1 MNVVNVRSGV
11 FPILLHLLALLL
23 DPADLVLNLLTKT
36 RVEHVKRHPV
46 ALLCARDCD
55 QPFVAVVLRL
65 VDLNHTTA
73 DLAYFVDLLPALS
86 DDGANHIVGDVDL
99 LGQRRAR
106 HGSSVNGLSRV
117 SAVRLRHGSTGVGLH
132 RSSGAIAA
140 SLRCTVVNRHG
151 RVGLGCLVR
160 VRLRAVRS
168 SWQAVMLGASVVSAV
183 VVITVTV
190 VASGWLWAVRD
201 DLHAARD
208 NASRATTPCR
218 IRGGSRAAE
227 PVVQLL

>member
-11 FPILLHLLALLL
+11 FPILLSSLAILL
-23 DPADLVLNLLTKT
+23 DPADLGFNLLTKT

-86 DDGANHIVGDVDL
+86 DDGSNHIVGDVDL
-99 LGQRRAR
+99 LGQRRAW
-106 HGSSVNGLSRV
+106 HGSSVNGLSWV
-117 SAVRLRHGSTGVGLH
+117 SAVRLRHGSTCMGLH
-132 RSSGAIAA
+132 RSSGTIAA
-140 SLRCTVVNRHG
+140 SLRRTIVNGHG

-160 VRLRAVRS
+160 VGLRAVRS

-183 VVITVTV
+183 VVIAVAV
-190 VASGWLWAVRD
+190 VASGWLRAVRHN
-201 DLHAARD
+201 LHAARD
-208 NASRATTPCR
+208 DASGATAPCR
-218 IRGGSRAAE
+218 ICGGSRSTE